1 MGSRLALTDE
11 SLFAGRYRVRS
22 SLGAG
27 GMGAVY
33 RVFDEMV
40 GEEVALKIL
49 TEGDPAASERFRA
62 EVRLARRI
70 THRNVGRTF
79 DIGTDQGLLFITM
92 ELIEGRTV
100 LDWSNRGV
108 CSDAVVAWL
117 ASSAA
122 LGLAAAHQAEVVHR
136 DLKPSN
142 LLVTDDDRV
151 ILIDWGIAAFRHL
164 GEHGIAGTPDYMAP
178 EQLLGEPPA
187 PAQDIYSLGL
197 VMFELLAHERPFPG
211 ASSTERA
218 RARLGQ
224 DPSFSLL
231 PSGSVLTP
239 ILRRCLSRD
248 PASRPRAT
256 ELEALLRPTSK
267 DFKAPPL
274 HVVPELTSVSAEA
287 PTRV

>member
-1 MGSRLALTDE
+1 MASRLALTDE

-49 TEGDPAASERFRA
+49 TEGDLAASERFRA

-100 LDWSNRGV
+100 LDWINSGLW
-108 CSDAVVAWL
+108 SDAVVAWL

-122 LGLAAAHQAEVVHR
+122 LGLAAAHHAEVVHR

-142 LLVTDDDRV
+142 LLVTEDDRV
-151 ILIDWGIAAFRHL
+151 VLIDWGIAAFRDL

-178 EQLLGEPPA
+178 EQLLGSGPRRGSFRSPPSRCSRAGLRSRRFFGSASRVTRPPA
-187 PAQDIYSLGL
+187 REQP
-197 VMFELLAHERPFPG
+197 
-211 ASSTERA
+211 SS
-218 RARLGQ
+218 
-224 DPSFSLL
+224 
-231 PSGSVLTP
+231 
-239 ILRRCLSRD
+239 RRCFGPAAAKTSR
-248 PASRPRAT
+248 RR
-256 ELEALLRPTSK
+256 LRKSCR
-267 DFKAPPL
+267 
-274 HVVPELTSVSAEA
+274 S
-287 PTRV
+287 